1 MLKNAIFTF
10 PAAALMT
17 FAAAA
22 LVASCATTGAN
33 AATDSAAEAE
43 PAEYNW
49 TQVASALEGGGV
61 LCDARSAEGY
71 EKGHIETAINTPA
84 RSGDE
89 IASSLPTDK
98 NTQLVFYCGGP
109 QCSASTKAAK
119 VAMKLGYKN
128 VAEYKGGYPEW
139 KELNGK

>member
-1 MLKNAIFTF
+1 MLKNT
-10 PAAALMT
+10 LMT

-33 AATDSAAEAE
+33 TVTKSADAE

-49 TQVASALEGGGV
+49 TQVASALEAGGV
-61 LCDARSAEGY
+61 LCDARSSKGY
-71 EKGHIETAINTPA
+71 EAGHIENAINTPA

-89 IASSLPTDK
+89 IASNLPK
-98 NTQLVFYCGGP
+98 NKDTQLVFYCGGP
-109 QCSASTKAAK
+109 QCSASTHAAK
-119 VAMKLGYKN
+119 TALKLGYKN

-139 KELNGK
+139 KQLNGK